1 MKTQAIQQ
9 VTGSVISPISIQ
21 TQELERQVILK
32 LLGRDRIGV
41 GKVKRGHMKERINK
55 NLTWNWVCKPNF
67 KTWRN
72 LMLRKTIKS
81 TIKTNYE
88 WN

>member
-55 NLTWNWVCKPNF
+55 NF
-67 KTWRN
+67 N
-72 LMLRKTIKS
+72 LKLGLQTKL
-81 TIKTNYE
+81 
-88 WN
+88 